1 MKIPYLKKKPEL
13 KSYHN
18 VTWEDNYSWIHQK
31 NILEVL
37 RDKTKLDPEV
47 KNYLDEENSYA
58 NYHLKDTENLQKKLF
73 DEIKGRIKLDDE
85 SLPYKDHTYEYWS
98 KTTAVGNYSIKLR
111 KKIDTDLVEEIW
123 NGDEEKK
130 KLETEYFG
138 VGDLEVSNNDKY
150 LGYSLDI
157 KGSEYYT
164 IFIRDIKTNEIIT
177 KEISET
183 SGGITFSL
191 DDKYVFYSKLD
202 QNHRARK
209 IYRHE
214 IGNFNGQDE
223 LIFEEK
229 SEAFTVSIGLS
240 SDEKYYFI
248 NTSDHNT
255 SEQYYFGVD
264 EINIKPKLIIKRE
277 KGIIYSVSSWDSKF
291 FNHTNK
297 DAEDFKI
304 DVSDSLE
311 KQNWKTFI
319 PPRDE
324 VLIGGCT
331 FLKNWIIRSE
341 TSNALDKL
349 FVKNISSGVEEEL
362 IFSNETV
369 YVPGIS
375 LIQKDRDTDNV
386 YLGYS
391 SPKTPSR
398 VYSYNLST
406 KTKKLVK
413 EQEIPSGHNPE
424 DYIVERVDYKS
435 HDGRLVPLT
444 ITRHKKTKID
454 GSANLLLYGYGSYGS
469 SMSPNF
475 SSTRLS
481 LINRDIIW
489 ATAHIRGGMEKGMK
503 WWKEGKLINK
513 KNTFEDYIHA
523 AKYLID
529 NNYSSKG
536 KIIGM
541 GGSAGGLLMGAVV
554 NQAPEL
560 FLGIIMAVPFVDSL
574 TTNLDHSLPLTVG
587 EFDEFGNAK
596 DIKEHFDYIFSYA
609 PYNNI
614 KKMDYPHILITTSLS
629 ANTLAVTP
637 EPHENTIFLLW
648 SKLNGLNFSTILSLA
663 INVRSSVFINS
674 EKGKQNE
681 FLIDPLLKPFLGSAT
696 FPSNLSILLA
706 SITLNSFSEIFLSI
720 SCLSFTSFLFSLA
733 L

>member
-1 MKIPYLKKKPEL
+1 MKIPYLKKIPEL
-13 KSYHN
+13 KSCHN

-37 RDKTKLDPEV
+37 RDKNKLLPEV
-47 KNYLDEENSYA
+47 KNYLEEENKYTD
-58 NYHLKDTENLQKKLF
+58 YHLENTKPIQKKLF

-85 SLPYKDHTYEYWS
+85 SLPYKDHTYEYWT
-98 KTTAVGNYSIKLR
+98 KTTKTGNYSIKLR
-111 KKIDTDLVEEIW
+111 KKINSDEIEEIW
-123 NGDEEKK
+123 NGDKEKEN
-130 KLETEYFG
+130 LGVEYFG

-150 LGYSLDI
+150 LGYSLDT
-157 KGSEYYT
+157 KGSEYYK
-164 IFIRDIKTNEIIT
+164 IFIRNIETNEIIT
-177 KEISET
+177 KEITET

-191 DDKYVFYSKLD
+191 DDKFIFYSKLD
-202 QNHRARK
+202 ENHRARK

-214 IGNFNGQDE
+214 IGNFEDQDQ

-229 SEAFTVSIGLS
+229 TEAFTVGIGLS

-248 NTSDHNT
+248 NSSDHNT
-255 SEQYYFGVD
+255 SEQYYFSV
-264 EINIKPKLIIKRE
+264 EEKNPKPKLIMQRE
-277 KGIIYSVSSWDSKF
+277 KGILYSISSWDGKF
-291 FNHTNK
+291 YNHTNK
-297 DAEDFKI
+297 NAEDFKI

-311 KQNWKTFI
+311 NQEWKTFI
-319 PPRDE
+319 PARNE
-324 VLIGGCT
+324 VLIGGLT
-331 FLKNWIIRSE
+331 FLKDWIIRSE
-341 TSNALDKL
+341 TSDALDKL
-349 FVKNISSGVEEEL
+349 FVKNISTGIEEEL
-362 IFSNETV
+362 IFSNEKI
-369 YVPGIS
+369 YVPGVS
-375 LIQKDRDTDNV
+375 LAQRDRNTNDI

-398 VYSYNLST
+398 VYSYNLKNKS
-406 KTKKLVK
+406 KKLVK
-413 EQEIPSGHNPE
+413 EQEIPSGHNPD
-424 DYIVERVDYKS
+424 DYIVERVEYKS

-481 LINRDIIW
+481 LIDRDIIW

-503 WWKEGKLINK
+503 WWKEGKLTNK
-513 KNTFEDYIHA
+513 KNTFEDYIYA

-529 NNYSSKG
+529 QKYSSKG

-596 DIKEHFDYIFSYA
+596 DNKEHFDYIFSYA

-629 ANTLAVTP
+629 DNRVLFD
-637 EPHENTIFLLW
+637 EPAKFTAKLRDYKTDNNLLLLKTEMNAGHGGK
-648 SKLNGLNFSTILSLA
+648 SGRDGA
-663 INVRSSVFINS
+663 IEEIAMDYAFALKIS
-674 EKGKQNE
+674 EK
-681 FLIDPLLKPFLGSAT
+681 I
-696 FPSNLSILLA
+696 
-706 SITLNSFSEIFLSI
+706 
-720 SCLSFTSFLFSLA
+720 
-733 L
+733 